1 MYNRSHFNVNPRFVY
16 GMCVGGQFEKM
27 LKIHKQARKCGTS
40 AMPVHFLT
48 PTTATTYFNE

>member
-1 MYNRSHFNVNPRFVY
+1 MYNRSHFNVDPRFVY

-27 LKIHKQARKCGTS
+27 LKIHKQARKCGTI